1 LPRSPRS
8 GYPESFAAGRL
19 SIAFDRNRSGRRD
32 DRVRTNER
40 IRVREIRVIDETGQ
54 QLGIMPPP
62 QALTIARSKG
72 LDLVEI
78 SPTAV
83 PPVCRIMDYGKY
95 QYQEAKRTR
104 EAKKHQKV
112 IEVKEI
118 KFRPKVDEHDYQFKK
133 KHIERFLE
141 EGDKVKATVFFRGRE
156 MAHPEIGH
164 RILTR
169 LIEELADVALPET
182 MPRQEGN
189 QMHTILSQKR
199 GSKPAARSS
208 RVTETEE
215 ELAGS

>member
-1 LPRSPRS
+1 M
-8 GYPESFAAGRL
+8 
-19 SIAFDRNRSGRRD
+19 
-32 DRVRTNER
+32 
-40 IRVREIRVIDETGQ
+40 IDETGQ

-95 QYQEAKRTR
+95 QYQEAKRAR

-156 MAHPEIGH
+156 MAHPEIGQ
-164 RILTR
+164 RILMR
-169 LIEELADVALPET
+169 LIEDLAELAMPET

-199 GSKPAARSS
+199 GARPATRTTRPEA
-208 RVTETEE
+208 EE
-215 ELAGS
+215 VAEN

>member
-1 LPRSPRS
+1 M
-8 GYPESFAAGRL
+8 
-19 SIAFDRNRSGRRD
+19 
-32 DRVRTNER
+32 
-40 IRVREIRVIDETGQ
+40 IDETGQ

-118 KFRPKVDEHDYQFKK
+118 KFRPKVDGHDYDFKK
-133 KHIERFLE
+133 KHIERFLA
-141 EGDKVKATVFFRGRE
+141 EGDKVKATIFFRGRE

-169 LIEELADVALPET
+169 LIEDLADVALPET

-189 QMHTILSQKR
+189 QMHTILSGKAGKKPVAR
-199 GSKPAARSS
+199 KDVEAREPEPSKEPEP
-208 RVTETEE
+208 T
-215 ELAGS
+215 

>member
-1 LPRSPRS
+1 ME
-8 GYPESFAAGRL
+8 ESR
-19 SIAFDRNRSGRRD
+19 IAFDRSRPTRRD
-32 DRVRTNER
+32 DRLRINER
-40 IRVREIRVIDETGQ
+40 IRVREIRVIDDAGQ

-62 QALTIARSKG
+62 QALILARQKG

-95 QYQEAKRTR
+95 QYQEQKRAR
-104 EAKKHQKV
+104 EAKRHQKV

-133 KHIERFLE
+133 NHIERFIE
-141 EGDKVKATVFFRGRE
+141 DGDKVKATIFFSGRE

-164 RILTR
+164 RILMR
-169 LIEELADVALPET
+169 LIQDLADVAVAET

-189 QMHTILSQKR
+189 QMHTILTGKKGAPKPRSR
-199 GSKPAARSS
+199 AETPEPAAK
-208 RVTETEE
+208 
-215 ELAGS
+215 G